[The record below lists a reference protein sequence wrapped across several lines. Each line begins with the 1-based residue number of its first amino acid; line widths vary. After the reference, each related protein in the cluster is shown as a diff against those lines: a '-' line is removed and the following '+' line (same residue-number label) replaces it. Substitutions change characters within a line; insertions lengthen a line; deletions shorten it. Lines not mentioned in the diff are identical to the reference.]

1 MISSKC
7 LPLDMKVR
15 GEVFSPRIFFIFF
28 HNILILNPSRECTL
42 FQQRGCDV
50 QQPTRRWKNLLFT
63 LQLQLQGLFMRIE
76 TSKNYWF
83 TLFIVGEKI
92 PESWVNFNSEEP
104 WWWEGRKRVFVSD
117 SRGGLCQL
125 SLHETVAWR
134 THRWWSS
141 LEEKHYCFDI
151 VILVLMTTHFILR
164 HLAHVLPYS
173 HLGSIFNRIKFFRF
187 FQGFVQIVVIEL

>member
-7 LPLDMKVR
+7 LPLDMKVW
-15 GEVFSPRIFFIFF
+15 EELFSCHVFFIFF

-42 FQQRGCDV
+42 FQQRGWDI
-50 QQPTRRWKNLLFT
+50 QQPTRKWKNLLFT

-76 TSKNYWF
+76 ALKNYWF
-83 TLFIVGEKI
+83 TLFIVGEKKSLS
-92 PESWVNFNSEEP
+92 PELILTQKNHDDKRGE
-104 WWWEGRKRVFVSD
+104 RVFVSD
-117 SRGGLCQL
+117 SIGGLCQL
-125 SLHETVAWR
+125 SLHETAAWR

-141 LEEKHYCFDI
+141 LEDKHYCFNL

-173 HLGSIFNRIKFFRF
+173 HLGPIFNRIKFFRF